1 MSLLL
6 TFLFVQRGNTNIM
19 SGSVGKVSYCNIC
32 RLCNKDYLSVAWC
45 FIEEDNEGAD
55 HQSCCLYSD
64 CPTLRIQSESRE
76 DTRTAPGGL
85 STSQCCGD
93 LAWWHSHECLEIPA
107 LTFTT
112 NPTHITHIE
121 PTLHPLLEMSSAA
134 ERLVWE
140 WQLNFFYFIVL
151 ITEWKSIKRILLTDI
166 PPPPLPQP
174 QPLWMHIL
182 STNALS
188 DHL

>member
-32 RLCNKDYLSVAWC
+32 RLCNKDYLSVARC

-76 DTRTAPGGL
+76 DTRTAWRPL
-85 STSQCCGD
+85 NQSVLWRPRLVTLTRMSRDPSSHLHHQPHTY
-93 LAWWHSHECLEIPA
+93 HSHWANSP
-107 LTFTT
+107 
-112 NPTHITHIE
+112 P
-121 PTLHPLLEMSSAA
+121 SAGDVLSWR
-134 ERLVWE
+134 EVSMGVTVE
-140 WQLNFFYFIVL
+140 HFF
-151 ITEWKSIKRILLTDI
+151 ILLCWS
-166 PPPPLPQP
+166 LNENQ
-174 QPLWMHIL
+174 
-182 STNALS
+182 
-188 DHL
+188 